1 MSWSSDNDPHSS
13 DYLLREIRDEIRSLR
28 QTVSFA
34 ANPPPPPPLPPPA
47 TKDFVAGV
55 PDEFLVETYDG
66 KQYKYTKN
74 TAHGGWDRKRRYGV
88 GGYDFD
94 DNVGRESA
102 REALEAAHR
111 VWIPYKK

>member
-1 MSWSSDNDPHSS
+1 MTCCANNEAVEG
-13 DYLLREIRDEIRSLR
+13 LLRDVLNELR
-28 QTVSFA
+28 QINSNLT
-34 ANPPPPPPLPPPA
+34 PPPPPPLPQPA

-102 REALEAAHR
+102 REELEAAHR